1 MSAPD
6 IRLGAGKLKD
16 GADIVREAKTK
27 FDRDAGNLESEIR
40 GMATGWQGQGGQ
52 AFQGL
57 AQKWKVRHEE
67 ITRVLNGLAESLD
80 ETERDSVAN
89 DANVGENI
97 THFANGLGA

>member
-27 FDRDAGNLESEIR
+27 FDRDAGNLGERDPRHGQRLAGPGRSGLPGPRAEVEGPPR
-40 GMATGWQGQGGQ
+40 GDHPR
-52 AFQGL
+52 
-57 AQKWKVRHEE
+57 AQQPRGV
-67 ITRVLNGLAESLD
+67 LD